1 MPLIQWTQ
9 QLSVSVEEIDK
20 QHKRLVNLINM
31 LHDSMR
37 MGKGKEVL
45 GKVLEE
51 LTDYTVYH
59 FESEEK
65 LLMQN
70 DYPSYAMHKKEHEN
84 LTKQVKE
91 IKEKFDRGDTVITVE
106 FMGFL
111 RDWLNNHILQVD
123 KKYSDFLNSK
133 GVH

>member
-1 MPLIQWTQ
+1 MPLIEWNQE
-9 QLSVSVEEIDK
+9 LAVGIEAIDK

-31 LHDSMR
+31 LHDSMKI
-37 MGKGKEVL
+37 GKGREVL
-45 GKVLEE
+45 GEVLNE

-59 FESEEK
+59 FDTEEK
-65 LLMQN
+65 LMLKYE
-70 DYPSYAMHKKEHEN
+70 YPSYASHKKEHEK
-84 LTKQVKE
+84 LTDQVKE
-91 IKEKFDRGDTVITVE
+91 IKTKFEEGDTVLTVE

-111 RDWLNNHILQVD
+111 RDWLSNHIVKVD